1 MSDAKLTSRSV
12 GETLLKKFLEP
23 MNIKIADLSKAI
35 NVHRNTVSNLI
46 NGKTS
51 LTVELASKLAIA
63 LNTTPEYWLN
73 IQHQIDLESSRKL
86 MAEMAD
92 SVITIDNLYGVSCEK
107 N

>member
-1 MSDAKLTSRSV
+1 MSNSKSTSRSV
-12 GETLLKKFLEP
+12 GETLLKNFLEP
-23 MNIKIADLSKAI
+23 MNIKIADLSNAI

-73 IQHQIDLESSRKL
+73 IQHQIDLDSSRKL
-86 MAEMAD
+86 MAELEY
-92 SVITIDNLYGVSCEK
+92 SVITIDNRYGASCEQ

>member
-1 MSDAKLTSRSV
+1 
-12 GETLLKKFLEP
+12 

-35 NVHRNTVSNLI
+35 NVHRNTASNLI

-51 LTVELASKLAIA
+51 LTVELASRLAIA

-92 SVITIDNLYGVSCEK
+92 SVITIDNLCGVSCEK

>member
-1 MSDAKLTSRSV
+1 MLDSKSTSRSV
-12 GETLLKKFLEP
+12 GDILLKNFLEP

-51 LTVELASKLAIA
+51 LTVELASRLAIA

-73 IQHQIDLESSRKL
+73 IQHQADLESSRKI
-86 MAEMAD
+86 MAEMED
-92 SVITIDNLYGVSCEK
+92 SVITIDNRYGASCEQ